1 MKTIPLT
8 NSAEATLVDDEIYS
22 LAIQH
27 NPDWYLASSGVYTR
41 SLILPKSLE
50 KDGFRGL
57 RERATRI
64 ALHRLVLNVH
74 INCKSK
80 DVDHIDGNKLNN
92 QKSNLR
98 LCEHY
103 ENLHN
108 VGKTGQG
115 ITSKY
120 KGVSWHI
127 KSGKWMVLLCVN
139 GERIYGGLFVNEIDA
154 AIASNNLMLKH
165 IGKFAKLNII

>member
-8 NSAEATLVDDEIYS
+8 NSEETSQVDDDIYI

-27 NPDWYLASSGVYTR
+27 NPDWFLAGSGVYTR
-41 SLILPKSLE
+41 SLILPRKLE
-50 KDGFRGL
+50 KDGIRGYK
-57 RERATRI
+57 ERAVRI
-64 ALHRLVLNVH
+64 ALHRLALGVH
-74 INCKSK
+74 INQKSK

-98 LCEHY
+98 LCEHF

-108 VGKTGQG
+108 VNKTGQG

-120 KGVSWHI
+120 KGVSWH
-127 KSGKWMVLLCVN
+127 KKAGKWQVLLCVN
-139 GERIYGGLFVNEIDA
+139 GERMYAGLFVDELDA
-154 AIASNNLMLKH
+154 AKASNQLMLKH
-165 IGKFAKLNII
+165 VGKFAKLNII